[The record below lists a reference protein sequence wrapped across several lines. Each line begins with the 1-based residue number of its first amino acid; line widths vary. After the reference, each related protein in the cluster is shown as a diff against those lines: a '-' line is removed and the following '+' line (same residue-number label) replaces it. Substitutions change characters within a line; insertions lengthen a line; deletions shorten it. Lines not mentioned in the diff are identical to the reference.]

1 MALELPKDHFSE
13 LLRVF
18 AGRRVPLDGM
28 SSKVLRF
35 MLERP
40 DGCDAVLEPGRIEI
54 RFGWHPA
61 RHRYQ
66 PSVAPRI
73 ASYLLDL
80 AKTRGETRAKLRA
93 VIGPASVPAIDFLQ
107 WSFEARRI
115 WIEQSDLKVVIFV
128 RSAEATENPEST
140 DALPEPIDF
149 PAPVFVEFS
158 TAVACPACG
167 AGGTVFREFDGG
179 FLVCGNC
186 GNSFAK
192 PEWDAAEQ
200 AVAALVGSASKKRRD

>member
-1 MALELPKDHFSE
+1 MALELLKDHFAE
-13 LLRVF
+13 LLWVF

-73 ASYLLDL
+73 VSYLLDL
-80 AKTRGETRAKLRA
+80 AKTRGETCSKLRA
-93 VIGPASVPAIDFLQ
+93 VIGPASVPAINFPT
-107 WSFEARRI
+107 WSFETRRI
-115 WIEQSDLKVVIFV
+115 WIEQSDLKVVILV
-128 RSAEATENPEST
+128 RSAEATESLEST
-140 DALPEPIDF
+140 GALPEPIGF

-158 TAVACPACG
+158 TAVACPTCS

-186 GNSFAK
+186 GGSFAK

-200 AVAALVGSASKKRRD
+200 AVAADDPAAGKSE